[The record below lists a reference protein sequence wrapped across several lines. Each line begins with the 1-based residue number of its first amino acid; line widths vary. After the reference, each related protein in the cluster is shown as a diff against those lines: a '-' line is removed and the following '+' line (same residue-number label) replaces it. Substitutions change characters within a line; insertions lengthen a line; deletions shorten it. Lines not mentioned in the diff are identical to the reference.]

1 MCRYLLDLGESMEN
15 ITWSAGLCICLI
27 FQKTI
32 QLTPYLKMMDS
43 SRSLT
48 KMIKSVKSI
57 HVFKIYLLFDS
68 ALSGS
73 PA

>member
-1 MCRYLLDLGESMEN
+1 
-15 ITWSAGLCICLI
+15 
-27 FQKTI
+27 
-32 QLTPYLKMMDS
+32 MMDS